1 MRLLMVGLLGAF
13 MLTFSPVVPEAQGQ
27 TRTGAQ
33 NQRPAATA
41 ANRPPANRAAARPA
55 ATRPA
60 SARPVAANRATAN
73 RPAARTATRT
83 ASRPAA
89 ARPASARPAQRPAS
103 GQRATQRPA
112 AAVPYS
118 APRNAARPA
127 ASGRQT
133 AARHCTTRNGRRVCT
148 QTANASYRW
157 TGGLAPAAMNQRA
170 CPEGTMAT
178 NAIGHSDITRCVPL

>member
-1 MRLLMVGLLGAF
+1 MRLLLVGLMGAF
-13 MLTFSPVVPEAQGQ
+13 MLTFTPVVPEAQGQ

-41 ANRPPANRAAARPA
+41 ANRPAANRPSAARPAAARPAASRPA

-60 SARPVAANRATAN
+60 AAN
-73 RPAARTATRT
+73 RPARQVSRPAAT
-83 ASRPAA
+83 RPAA
-89 ARPASARPAQRPAS
+89 ARPASRPAS
-103 GQRATQRPA
+103 GQRAAQRPS

-118 APRNAARPA
+118 TRGNAARPA

-133 AARHCTTRNGRRVCT
+133 AAQRCTTRNGRRVCT
-148 QTANASYRW
+148 RTADASYRW
-157 TGGLAPAAMNQRA
+157 AGGLPPAAMSQRV

>member
-13 MLTFSPVVPEAQGQ
+13 MLTFTPVVPEAQGQ

-41 ANRPPANRAAARPA
+41 ANRPPANRAAARPP
-55 ATRPA
+55 ATRPTA
-60 SARPVAANRATAN
+60 ARPAAAN
-73 RPAARTATRT
+73 RPAATRQAAARPATRT

-89 ARPASARPAQRPAS
+89 ARPASARPPQRPAS
-103 GQRATQRPA
+103 GQRPA

-118 APRNAARPA
+118 APRNAARSA

-133 AARHCTTRNGRRVCT
+133 AAQRCTTRNGRRVCT
-148 QTANASYRW
+148 RTANASYRW
-157 TGGLAPAAMNQRA
+157 AGDLPPAAMNQRA

>member
-1 MRLLMVGLLGAF
+1 
-13 MLTFSPVVPEAQGQ
+13 MLTFTPVVPEAQGQ

-41 ANRPPANRAAARPA
+41 ANRAAARPA

-60 SARPVAANRATAN
+60 ATRPTGARRAAATRPAATRPAAN

-89 ARPASARPAQRPAS
+89 TRPAS
-103 GQRATQRPA
+103 GQRAAPRPA

-118 APRNAARPA
+118 APRNAARSG

-133 AARHCTTRNGRRVCT
+133 AAQRCTTRNGRRVCT
-148 QTANASYRW
+148 RTANASFRW
-157 TGGLAPAAMNQRA
+157 AGDLPPAAMNQRA

>member
-1 MRLLMVGLLGAF
+1 
-13 MLTFSPVVPEAQGQ
+13 MLTFTPVVPEAQGQ

-55 ATRPA
+55 ATRPTG
-60 SARPVAANRATAN
+60 ARPAAASRPAAN

-83 ASRPAA
+83 ANRPAA
-89 ARPASARPAQRPAS
+89 TRPASARPAQRPAS
-103 GQRATQRPA
+103 GQRAAPRPA

-118 APRNAARPA
+118 APRNAARPD
-127 ASGRQT
+127 ASGRQ
-133 AARHCTTRNGRRVCT
+133 AAAQRCTTRNGRRVCT